1 MQQLKT
7 LLQNKRVWLGVVGV
21 GVLILA
27 VLQVVPIKKDNP
39 PVVQE
44 PAWDS
49 DATRALAK
57 TACFD
62 CHSNETVWP
71 WYADVAPMRVLVRQ
85 HVLEGRDH
93 LNFSDMG
100 GRVDVGELEEV
111 IQEGEMPPWDYV
123 LLHPD
128 AKLSDEDKATLIDGF
143 YRTFGAQGE
152 TNMGR

>member
-7 LLQNKRVWLGVVGV
+7 LLQNKRVWLGVGGV
-21 GVLILA
+21 VVLILA
-27 VLQVVPIKKDNP
+27 VLQLVPITKDNP

-71 WYADVAPMRVLVRQ
+71 WYADVAPMRVVIRQ
-85 HVLEGRDH
+85 HVQEGRDI
-93 LNFSDMG
+93 LNFSDVSS
-100 GRVDVGELEEV
+100 RVDVGELEEV

-128 AKLSDEDKATLIDGF
+128 AKLSDEDKAALIDGL
-143 YRTFGAQGE
+143 YRTFSAQNENNSG
-152 TNMGR
+152 G